1 MATYSGLTHKQ
12 TAPLVHI
19 LGIVSIVLVIIW
31 TYHYRGGYGL
41 SGGPVFN
48 VHPLLMIAG
57 FIFLSSQ
64 AIISYKTVSG
74 DRTYQKAVHMT
85 LQGVALLLGI
95 VGILAA
101 YKFHSDLKIQN
112 FYSLHSWFGIITIL
126 LYLLQWI
133 LGFVSFWTQ
142 SLSSSTRAELLP
154 WHIFLGLGA
163 FVTALAT
170 AELGL
175 LEKLTF
181 LQKGAPFVGLWARE
195 AMLVNSIGISVL
207 LFGMVVVLTAVMPNP
222 RRHEGYSPLE

>member
-1 MATYSGLTHKQ
+1 M
-12 TAPLVHI
+12 VC
-19 LGIVSIVLVIIW
+19 LGTCDIDINLA
-31 TYHYRGGYGL
+31 L
-41 SGGPVFN
+41 SN
-48 VHPLLMIAG
+48 
-57 FIFLSSQ
+57 
-64 AIISYKTVSG
+64 G
-74 DRTYQKAVHMT
+74 DSM
-85 LQGVALLLGI
+85 
-95 VGILAA
+95 
-101 YKFHSDLKIQN
+101 
-112 FYSLHSWFGIITIL
+112 
-126 LYLLQWI
+126 LLQWI